1 MSFPEDTMTAR
12 DFIAS
17 LAPVD
22 LDRQAKIFR
31 FLAEHTY
38 ELRLSSGHPL
48 RDSTDF
54 RDFLFELSRGAELA
68 HQAVNTHV
76 AIASQ
81 NRPCPKVIPRG
92 QFDDTCPRCGHVH
105 QGSGECGEQMGG
117 GRICRCETEV
127 PA

>member
-1 MSFPEDTMTAR
+1 MTAH

-22 LDRQAKIFR
+22 LDRQGKIFR

-54 RDFLFELSRGAELA
+54 RDFLFELSRGLQLA
-68 HQAVNTHV
+68 HDLAPRE
-76 AIASQ
+76 
-81 NRPCPKVIPRG
+81 NRRCPKVIPRG

>member
-1 MSFPEDTMTAR
+1 MTAR

-22 LDRQAKIFR
+22 LDRQEKIFR
-31 FLAEHTY
+31 FLAEHLY
-38 ELRLSSGHPL
+38 ELRLSNGHPL

-54 RDFLFELSRGAELA
+54 RDFLFELSQGAEMA
-68 HQAVNTHV
+68 D
-76 AIASQ
+76 Q